1 MKSIHTKSYE
11 HDFFKWTKQQA
22 LLLKNREFEK
32 IDIDNLREEIESLGK
47 SEKRALNSHL
57 INLLMHLL
65 KIEYQKEK
73 HTSSWDQS
81 ISNARTE
88 IMLLL
93 KDSPS
98 LKNEMK
104 KIFKDSYQYAR
115 NKASQETGLEINVF
129 PETCPWE
136 ISDIYTFSDAKDVV
150 FKKHSQLFKNLADK

>member
-1 MKSIHTKSYE
+1 MKNTTSNQFYDK
-11 HDFFKWTKQQA
+11 DFLKWTKHQA

-65 KIEYQKEK
+65 KIEYQK
-73 HTSSWDQS
+73 SNQIYFWYQS

-104 KIFKDSYQYAR
+104 KIFKDSYIYAR
-115 NKASQETGLEINVF
+115 NKASQETGLEIHVF
-129 PETCPWE
+129 PENCPWE
-136 ISDIYTFSDAKDVV
+136 MKDI
-150 FKKHSQLFKNLADK
+150 L